1 MKNRDRLINQK
12 RDLTTTHY
20 NTLTNE
26 FGDKLEERNYGY
38 WSAMIKLTGEYEVFK
53 SERSA
58 IIFTN
63 KISGKAKN
71 WIKSFE

>member
-1 MKNRDRLINQK
+1 MKNKDRLINQK
-12 RDLTTTHY
+12 RDKPTEHY

-38 WSAMIKLTGEYEVFK
+38 WGAKINSTGEYQVFSSEK
-53 SERSA
+53 SA
-58 IIFTN
+58 KVFAN
-63 KISGKAKN
+63 KISGKTKN